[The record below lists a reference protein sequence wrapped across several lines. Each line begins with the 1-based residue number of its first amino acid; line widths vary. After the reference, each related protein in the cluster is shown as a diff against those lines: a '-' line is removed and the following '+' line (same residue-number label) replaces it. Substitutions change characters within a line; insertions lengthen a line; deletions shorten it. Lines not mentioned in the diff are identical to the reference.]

1 MAEIR
6 DKYRKYIDKECNYMA
21 WYNFFYHTFY
31 VPLKIFFPGKA
42 LGLEH
47 LPQSGGYILAFNHRS
62 AKDVPL
68 SFLAVPKYRHFVAKE
83 EHYNSAFCRWLFP
96 KLGVVAV
103 NREKPDLSTIRKV
116 VKILNRGEVVGLFPE
131 GTRNRDEDA
140 DMLQFKNG
148 TALFALQA
156 KVPVVPVYIYRK
168 PKFFRKN
175 YVYVGPPIYP
185 PEGRISADTIASF
198 GGAVRDALESAKTY
212 LGGIMAAGT
221 YRNEFKLEKKRIKA
235 AKRAAKAAAKA
246 EKRARKSGGDAP
258 REKN

>member
-221 YRNEFKLEKKRIKA
+221 YRKEFKLEKKRIKA
-235 AKRAAKAAAKA
+235 ARRAAKAEAKA
-246 EKRARKSGGDAP
+246 AGRANAGGKTP
-258 REKN
+258 QEKN